1 LEMPLSTDAAKVV
14 RMTARA
20 FGAFG
25 REIAEATYARLAAD
39 SEARAEIS
47 EATMRRARHPE
58 QFDGEMMALALHIDQ
73 LDRVS
78 NVLDQIARRHVQ
90 DGFKPEHYRHVEKAL
105 LPAIRDVLGEGA
117 SDQVLDA
124 WREGFIYLSGLLI
137 SRAQE
142 LSRSRPSAKAA

>member
-1 LEMPLSTDAAKVV
+1 MPLSTDAAKVV

-105 LPAIRDVLGEGA
+105 LPAIRDVLGDAATDE
-117 SDQVLDA
+117 VLNAWGEAYWFLADVLIKREAQRYADKDA
-124 WREGFIYLSGLLI
+124 VP
-137 SRAQE
+137 A
-142 LSRSRPSAKAA
+142 